1 MSVHEA
7 HEEVAQWQDALI
19 PHVVD
24 RLARGRGSA
33 IYGEWVT
40 ESNVVSITY
49 LQLAN
54 VINALAWWLVDQLGT
69 GSHEHS
75 EVLTY
80 VGPNDVRYSAMV
92 LAAIKAGYVVGL
104 STHTTPPPGGGPIDI
119 TTWLLPLKL
128 HSTEPGLLMPSQIFV
143 TSPRNSPAGH
153 QALFAHLQCQI
164 LITTDPIPLPAQT
177 VIDAV
182 KPARHLTVP
191 SLDELLNKD
200 SPPYVLN
207 KTFEE
212 LRRAPF
218 VVM

>member
-1 MSVHEA
+1 MSVEKT
-7 HEEVAQWQDALI
+7 HEEVAQSQNALI
-19 PHVVD
+19 PDVVD
-24 RLARGRGSA
+24 RLAHGRGSA
-33 IYGEWVT
+33 KYGEWVT
-40 ESNVVSITY
+40 GSSVVSITY

-54 VINALAWWLVDQLGT
+54 VINGLAWWLVNQLGP
-69 GSHEHS
+69 GSHEHP

-92 LAAIKAGYVVGL
+92 LAAVKAGYVVGL
-104 STHTTPPPGGGPIDI
+104 SGPPPFRPGPIDI
-119 TTWLLPLKL
+119 TTCLLPLHL
-128 HSTEPGLLMPSQIFV
+128 HCNEPRLLIPSQVFV

-153 QALFAHLQCQI
+153 QALFAHLQCQT
-164 LITTDPIPLPAQT
+164 LITTNPVPPPAQT

-191 SLDELLNKD
+191 SLDELLNTN
-200 SPPYVLN
+200 SPPYVLD